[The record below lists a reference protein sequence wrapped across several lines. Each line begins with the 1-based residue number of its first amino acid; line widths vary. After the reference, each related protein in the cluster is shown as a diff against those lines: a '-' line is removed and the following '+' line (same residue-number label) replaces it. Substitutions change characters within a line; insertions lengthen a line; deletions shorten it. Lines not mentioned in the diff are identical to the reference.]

1 VADDKYKEKKYRRP
15 DGSTYMQAMGP
26 RSERDV
32 EVKDASASAPA
43 PAPTPAPTP
52 TPGTTPARQTSR
64 TKSGRTIAEVAERSA
79 QAAADEATAEAKH
92 TEVIAPYLGKKI
104 EQQEGGLGGR
114 AAREAQKRS
123 ELPADKAGDAVAED
137 AEKKKKKKENGGY

>member
-15 DGSTYMQAMGP
+15 DGSTYMQALGP

-32 EVKDASASAPA
+32 EVKGAAAPKPEASPSPS
-43 PAPTPAPTP
+43 PSPGPT
-52 TPGTTPARQTSR
+52 ARQTSKGP
-64 TKSGRTIAEVAERSA
+64 TTADVVGKSAREK
-79 QAAADEATAEAKH
+79 ADEATAQAKA
-92 TEVIAPYLGKKI
+92 TEVLAPWKGKKI
-104 EQQEGGLGGR
+104 EQQQGGLGGR

-137 AEKKKKKKENGGY
+137 AEKKKKKKNNPNSNGGY

>member
-32 EVKDASASAPA
+32 EVKGASTSTS
-43 PAPTPAPTP
+43 TPAT
-52 TPGTTPARQTSR
+52 GTTPARQTSR
-64 TKSGRTIAEVAERSA
+64 ATSGRTNTEVAEINA
-79 QAAADEATAEAKH
+79 QAKADEATARAKH
-92 TEVIAPYLGKKI
+92 TDVIAPWVGKKI

-114 AAREAQKRS
+114 AKREAEVARKKQKDS
-123 ELPADKAGDAVAED
+123 DLPADKAGDAIAED
-137 AEKKKKKKENGGY
+137 AEKKKKKNPNGGY